1 MNLTILYFA
10 RLRDELGLG
19 EEQLEFTPAI
29 RTLGALR
36 DQLCERGPQWRNS
49 LRADGIF
56 AAVNQGI
63 ADWDTPLQGGEEVA
77 FFPPV
82 TGG

>member
-1 MNLTILYFA
+1 MTLTILYFA

-19 EEQLEFTPAI
+19 EEQLQTTPAL

-36 DQLCERGPQWRNS
+36 DHLCERGPQWRKS
-49 LRADGIF
+49 LLAAGIF
-56 AAVNQGI
+56 AAVNQEI
-63 ADWDTPLQGGEEVA
+63 ADWDTPLQGGEEIA